1 MPRVDA
7 ARARQ
12 RLRPRNRTL
21 RINPYQTSRLERNVR
36 EGFLE
41 RATFD
46 AVVRAL
52 SDDLQDFA
60 RFAYLTGWR
69 RGEVQTLGWADVDRT
84 HGRVRLRREHSKN
97 GEPRVL
103 VLVGELSAVIERRW
117 AAREYRRSNGE
128 TAISPLVFHRK
139 GRPVGDI
146 RKAWGNACTAAGV
159 GGTLFHDLRRSAV
172 RNFEK
177 AGVSQVVAMKIS
189 GHKTASIYC
198 RYRIVDE
205 ADIADAL
212 TRTEVAFRDAPRAV
226 VSSLRSAS
234 ERQG

>member
-1 MPRVDA
+1 MLALSDGLTRPNPAPSARRVSRTARGGSA
-7 ARARQ
+7 ASRTSASSGGAR
-12 RLRPRNRTL
+12 
-21 RINPYQTSRLERNVR
+21 ERDFQ

-52 SDDLQDFA
+52 PDDLQDFA

-103 VLVGELSAVIERRW
+103 VLVGELSVLIERRW
-117 AAREYRRSNGE
+117 AA
-128 TAISPLVFHRK
+128 
-139 GRPVGDI
+139 PVPQSKWRDRHLPVRLPPEGPPGWSDI
-146 RKAWGNACTAAGV
+146 RKAWSNACIAAGV

-189 GHKTASIYC
+189 GHKTTSIYN
-198 RYRIVDE
+198 
-205 ADIADAL
+205 ATGL
-212 TRTEVAFRDAPRAV
+212 WTRRTSQTP
-226 VSSLRSAS
+226 
-234 ERQG
+234 

>member
-1 MPRVDA
+1 MSRCSPVSPGWSPAMANAVMPL
-7 ARARQ
+7 ARAPGVV
-12 RLRPRNRTL
+12 LVCE
-21 RINPYQTSRLERNVR
+21 YC
-36 EGFLE
+36 
-41 RATFD
+41 RAG
-46 AVVRAL
+46 A
-52 SDDLQDFA
+52 
-60 RFAYLTGWR
+60 
-69 RGEVQTLGWADVDRT
+69 
-84 HGRVRLRREHSKN
+84 GRVEGSLEDALRGLLLAAIDVAIEDTRDRLH

-117 AAREYRRSNGE
+117 AAREYHRSNGE

-146 RKAWGNACTAAGV
+146 RTAGGNACTAAGV